1 MGKISIWVQWNSQS
15 NLLTFSF
22 VNGSEQRRH
31 RNEVHLEAETL
42 ATVRG
47 ERKGKCVCVWVCVV
61 VVGESLGKWRGGGCT
76 LSHLPTDAQFP
87 SSATAH
93 LGSGRSIP
101 RLGGGGD
108 GQIIANPVAT
118 HAAQSDDKPKDSV
131 FCLRLSNE
139 QACYGYPRRWQL
151 QSHHQSRQNPVRL
164 TASPLRLIARRVK
177 NSQYN

>member
-31 RNEVHLEAETL
+31 RNEVHQEAETL
-42 ATVRG
+42 ATVKG
-47 ERKGKCVCVWVCVV
+47 EKKKVCMCVGVCGGGGREF
-61 VVGESLGKWRGGGCT
+61 GEMARGGCA

-101 RLGGGGD
+101 RLGCGGD

-118 HAAQSDDKPKDSV
+118 HAVQSDDKPKDFV

-139 QACYGYPRRWQL
+139 HACYGYLRRWQL